1 MNITDSLNN
10 NVNANLSKNYDTFL
24 KLLQE
29 AKDKHLPERKIKFN
43 KYKHKKN
50 KRITMG
56 ILKSIKTKNKLYK
69 VLRQTDTEDVEAFE
83 SIKIGFSR
91 FHNILRQS
99 IKEAKRI
106 YFVRT
111 FEGIKY
117 DIKQTWSVIN
127 ETLHRKKKKSLPS
140 VFSHYGK
147 MLRDSVEIANSFNQ
161 YFIDIGRSLAN
172 RIDSNR
178 HFRDYLRTP
187 SVNQLVLRSIDENK
201 ISQVIEHLKN
211 KSSSGVDAI
220 SNNLI
225 KMARCELVK
234 PLTKIINK

>member
-1 MNITDSLNN
+1 MQVQYVTIQTNDDASLNNFATELRNMNMTDSLNN
-10 NVNANLSKNYDTFL
+10 NVNANPSKNYDTFI
-24 KLLQE
+24 KLLQD
-29 AKDKHLPERKIKFN
+29 AKDKHLPVRKIKFN

-50 KRITMG
+50 KWITRG

-83 SIKIGFSR
+83 SIKIRFNR

-99 IKEAKRI
+99 IKEAKHI

-111 FEGIKY
+111 FERFKY
-117 DIKQTWSVIN
+117 DIKQTWSTIN

-140 VFSHYGK
+140 VFSHNGK
-147 MLRDSVEIANSFNQ
+147 LLPDSVEIANSFNQ
-161 YFIDIGRSLAN
+161 YFIDIGPSLAN

-187 SVNQLVLRSIDENK
+187 SVNQLTLR
-201 ISQVIEHLKN
+201 
-211 KSSSGVDAI
+211 
-220 SNNLI
+220 
-225 KMARCELVK
+225 
-234 PLTKIINK
+234 